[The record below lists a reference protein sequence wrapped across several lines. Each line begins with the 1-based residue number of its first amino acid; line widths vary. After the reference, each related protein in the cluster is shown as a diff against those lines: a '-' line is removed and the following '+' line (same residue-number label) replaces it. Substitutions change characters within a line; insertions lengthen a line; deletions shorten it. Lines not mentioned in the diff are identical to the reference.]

1 MLGGL
6 GGCWGG
12 ACAILHSA
20 LRESLTEKMIFEQ
33 KPEVKEREN
42 HSRIQIHIFL
52 TERTSAKALRREYME
67 YLRNR
72 KEAGMPGPRGVQGRV
87 GKHALGN
94 QVRPE

>member
-1 MLGGL
+1 MGL
-6 GGCWGG
+6 EGAGWG
-12 ACAILHSA
+12 ACAILRRA

-67 YLRNR
+67 CLRNR